1 MGNETERV
9 VEGLQGLLLEIDI
22 AEIVVHKADQPNA
35 IVDLLDAK
43 GLASE
48 DNRDVDFLAVQAEA
62 SAGVARMSRSWKG

>member
-9 VEGLQGLLLEIDI
+9 VEGLQGLLLQIDI